1 MMMPGR
7 DPQFVQL
14 ETVWRER
21 LSRAEER
28 LSRAVAESKRVL
40 AEFQEGVMVPPDGSL
55 AIRNVHLE
63 ESRARQEYMRVLR
76 AFTDLTLY
84 GVMPAENTDES

>member
-14 ETVWRER
+14 ETVWRQR
-21 LSRAEER
+21 LTNAEER
-28 LSRAVAESKRVL
+28 LARAVADSKRVL
-40 AEFQEGVMVPPDGSL
+40 AEFQEGMMIPPDGSL
-55 AIRNVHLE
+55 AVRNVHVE
-63 ESRARQEYMRVLR
+63 ESRAREEYMRVLR

-84 GVMPAENTDES
+84 GVTPGDD

>member
-7 DPQFVQL
+7 DPQYVQL
-14 ETVWRER
+14 ETLWRQR
-21 LSRAEER
+21 LTSAEER
-28 LSRAVAESKRVL
+28 LARAVSDSKRVL
-40 AEFQEGVMVPPDGSL
+40 SEVQEGVMVPPDGSL
-55 AIRNVHLE
+55 AVRNVHLE

-84 GVMPAENTDES
+84 GVTPEDK

>member
-1 MMMPGR
+1 MMMPSR
-7 DPQFVQL
+7 DPQHVQL
-14 ETVWRER
+14 ETIWRQR
-21 LSRAEER
+21 LTRAEQR

-40 AEFQEGVMVPPDGSL
+40 SEFQEGIMVPPDGSL
-55 AIRNVHLE
+55 AVRNVHLE

-84 GVMPAENTDES
+84 GMTPGENADES

>member
-7 DPQFVQL
+7 DSQYVQL
-14 ETVWRER
+14 ETLWRDR
-21 LSRAEER
+21 LSKAEER
-28 LSRAVAESKRVL
+28 LARAVADSKRVL
-40 AEFQEGVMVPPDGSL
+40 ADFQEGIMIPPDGSL
-55 AIRNVHLE
+55 AVRNVHLE

-84 GVMPAENTDES
+84 GVTPEEQ